1 MRSEP
6 SIDASG
12 TRLTCSATKPG
23 LAPPQ
28 DETST
33 KSRDKLSPLYR
44 VICHDDPITTM
55 EFVVAVLMKVF
66 RLSQPRAMEV
76 MLGVHSKGAAVVA
89 RYPKS
94 LAESRV
100 SRARTLARADGFPL
114 TFSIEK
120 DD

>member
-1 MRSEP
+1 MRSAPLFSIPGPLP
-6 SIDASG
+6 SP
-12 TRLTCSATKPG
+12 SAAKPG
-23 LAPPQ
+23 LALPQ
-28 DETST
+28 EVTST
-33 KSRDKLSPLYR
+33 DTSEKLAPLYR

-66 RLSQPRAMEV
+66 RLPQSRAIEV
-76 MLGVHSKGAAVVA
+76 MHGVHTKGAAVVA
-89 RYPKS
+89 RYPK
-94 LAESRV
+94 LVAESRV

>member
-1 MRSEP
+1 MAVHMLFEP
-6 SIDASG
+6 H
-12 TRLTCSATKPG
+12 SAAKPA

-28 DETST
+28 EQTST
-33 KSRDKLSPLYR
+33 DTRDKLSPLYR
-44 VICHDDPITTM
+44 VICHDDPLTTM

-66 RLSQPRAMEV
+66 RLTQSRAIEV
-76 MLGVHSKGAAVVA
+76 MLGVHTKGAAVVA

-100 SRARTLARADGFPL
+100 NRARTLARADGFPL

-120 DD
+120 DN